1 MKFLLDQTFVRLR
14 HSVYSG
20 HHYLPW
26 SSRNREWFRS
36 ISNMVADFLR
46 SPFSEEE
53 EIQDIVGLDVAER
66 GTDPSLSPW
75 LAGAGSMV

>member
-1 MKFLLDQTFVRLR
+1 
-14 HSVYSG
+14 
-20 HHYLPW
+20 
-26 SSRNREWFRS
+26 
-36 ISNMVADFLR
+36 MVADFLR

-75 LAGAGSMV
+75 LAGAGSVVKLSLDESFPS